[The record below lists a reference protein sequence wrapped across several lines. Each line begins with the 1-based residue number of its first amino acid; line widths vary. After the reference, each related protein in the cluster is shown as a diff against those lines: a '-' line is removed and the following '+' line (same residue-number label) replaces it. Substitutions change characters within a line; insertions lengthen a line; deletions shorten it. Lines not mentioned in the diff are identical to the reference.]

1 MLNIWILV
9 KLFISLQ
16 SNSEIVNFSIENTI
30 VTG

>member
-30 VTG
+30 VAG